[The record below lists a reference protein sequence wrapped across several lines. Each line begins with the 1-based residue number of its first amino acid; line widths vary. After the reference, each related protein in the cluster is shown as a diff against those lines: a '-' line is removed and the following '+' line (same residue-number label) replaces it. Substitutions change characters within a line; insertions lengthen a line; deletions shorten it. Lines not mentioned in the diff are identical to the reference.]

1 MNTLIKFCTGVASV
15 LKATDPFSSRV
26 ALQTNKSFNS
36 SIDHLRWATVK
47 TTSLRWEAELMEQV
61 LAAHEVPARII
72 DLGIESYMGQGSLAA
87 LQVHAEDEQ
96 FAIQLLS
103 VINEATEASE

>member
-1 MNTLIKFCTGVASV
+1 
-15 LKATDPFSSRV
+15 
-26 ALQTNKSFNS
+26 
-36 SIDHLRWATVK
+36 
-47 TTSLRWEAELMEQV
+47 MEQV